1 MNATPFFEVEQ
12 IGRTVVV
19 TNFTE
24 MDEFTFDEIV
34 AEGGEVFERLAK
46 ATAENV
52 VVDFHGVS
60 RCQSTALGFF
70 VKLAKRTREAGGRI
84 AFCNLSKT
92 VQEIMRV
99 THLDKLWAIC
109 DSRADAIAEVE
120 K

>member
-70 VKLAKRTREAGGRI
+70 VKLAKRTREAGGRM
-84 AFCNLSKT
+84 AFYNLSET
-92 VQEIMRV
+92 MQEIMRL
-99 THLDKLWAIC
+99 TRLDAVWAIC